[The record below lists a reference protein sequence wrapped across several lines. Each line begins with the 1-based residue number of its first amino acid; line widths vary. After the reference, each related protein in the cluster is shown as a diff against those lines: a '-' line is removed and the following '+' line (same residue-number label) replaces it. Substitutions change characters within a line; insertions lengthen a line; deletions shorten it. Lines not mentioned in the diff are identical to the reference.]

1 MLSKD
6 GADVLVFLT
15 SQRGRYILAQALR
28 LAIKELDSEPVEA
41 MKEVSNMEDMK
52 YMLHSDFLSQ
62 SNEMVALAEEYRYK
76 NQEIA

>member
-1 MLSKD
+1 M
-6 GADVLVFLT
+6 LVFLT